1 MGFMSIVADNIRN
14 IREELSDYQGRVIAV
29 SKYVS
34 KEDMLEA
41 YDTGIRDFAE
51 SKTQDA
57 LAKMNNLPEGMKN
70 DCVWHFIGHLQTNKA
85 KKVVGEFD
93 YIHSVDSLKLV
104 KVVNDLAE
112 EKGLVQKILLQV
124 NIADEDTKFGFSS
137 EELFKVFPEIVSL
150 KNIKIEGLMMMA
162 PYSNDEVYLTALF
175 AKLKKL
181 KEKLECVFGLS
192 IKELSMGMSNDYR
205 IAIKEGSTMVR
216 VGTKIFK

>member
-192 IKELSMGMSNDYR
+192 IKELSMGMSNDFK
-205 IAIKEGSTMVR
+205 IAINYGATKVR
-216 VGTKIFK
+216 LGRIFLL